1 MKLEYISKSQEY
13 DASGQASF
21 TKVTLGNSDGALLP
35 VFLSAEKINLSN
47 TELLN
52 EALEKVYQENFPMR
66 AENEKFNLL
75 GSKIAEV
82 DATIEKANA
91 TIQATQTQSN
101 TSQKAFL
108 DMVSLFYTKGL
119 INDDDLATITL

>member
-1 MKLEYISKSQEY
+1 MKLEYVSKSQEY
-13 DASGQASF
+13 DSSGQPSF

-52 EALEKVYQENFPMR
+52 GALEKVYQENFPMR

-82 DATIEKANA
+82 DQAIENSK
-91 TIQATQTQSN
+91 TQSA

-108 DMVSLFYTKGL
+108 DMVGLFYTKGL
-119 INDDDLATITL
+119 LTDDDLATITL